1 MHHQLGWTLADRS
14 RAVVFFCRSIAMLG
28 LIKTLLKSLP
38 IVKGQIARYHAWK
51 RRIRPGHFYSP
62 VPSAEE
68 IARLSVGLFE
78 PARREFPGINLAEE
92 AQLDLLARLAPFYAD
107 QPFHEAPTAGLR
119 YYFGNDYFSYGDA
132 LMLYSL
138 MRFARPQRIIEV
150 GSVYSS
156 FVMLDTNERFFDR
169 RIQLTFIEPNPER
182 LQSRLTPADA
192 ASAEIV
198 TQPVQQF
205 PVSRFRELEAGDI
218 LFIDSSHV
226 SKLGSDL
233 NHLLLEVVPQLAS
246 GVYVHFHD
254 IFYPFEYPAEWF
266 ADCRFWNEAYLLR
279 AFLTNNAQFEICAW
293 LDFLGTFHTPALAAA
308 LPLACTNVARTCPA
322 HLAPSGSFW
331 IRKR

>member
-1 MHHQLGWTLADRS
+1 
-14 RAVVFFCRSIAMLG
+14 MLG

-51 RRIRPGHFYSP
+51 QRIRPGHFYSP
-62 VPSAEE
+62 IPSAEE
-68 IARLSVGLFE
+68 IARLSERLFE
-78 PARREFPGINLAEE
+78 PKRREFPGIDLAEPS
-92 AQLDLLARLAPFYAD
+92 QLDLLSKLTPFYAE
-107 QPFHEAPTAGLR
+107 QPFQEVPSPGLR

-132 LMLYSL
+132 LLLYSV
-138 MRFARPQRIIEV
+138 MRFARPRRIIEV
-150 GSVYSS
+150 GSGFSS

-182 LQSRLTPADA
+182 LQSRLLPADA
-192 ASAEIV
+192 ASAEVV

-205 PVSRFRELEAGDI
+205 PVARFRQLEAGDI

-233 NHLLLEVVPQLAS
+233 NQLLFEVVPQLAS
-246 GVYVHFHD
+246 GVFVHFHD

-266 ADCRFWNEAYLLR
+266 TDHRFWNEAYLLR
-279 AFLTNNAQFEICAW
+279 AFLANNSQFEICAW
-293 LDFLGTFHTPALAAA
+293 LDFLGTFHPQALAAA
-308 LPLACTNVARTCPA
+308 FPLANTTVARACPA

-331 IRKR
+331 IRRR

>member
-1 MHHQLGWTLADRS
+1 
-14 RAVVFFCRSIAMLG
+14 MLG

-38 IVKGQIARYHAWK
+38 IVKGQIARYHTWK

-62 VPSAEE
+62 IPSAEE
-68 IARLSVGLFE
+68 VARLSERLFK
-78 PARREFPGINLAEE
+78 PMPREFPGIDLAE
-92 AQLDLLARLAPFYAD
+92 ASQLDLLNKLATFYAE
-107 QPFHEAPTAGLR
+107 QPFHEAPAAGLR
-119 YYFGNDYFSYGDA
+119 YYFDNDYFSYGDA
-132 LMLYSL
+132 LLLYCI

-150 GSVYSS
+150 GSGFSS

-169 RIQLTFIEPNPER
+169 RIQLTFVEPNPER
-182 LQSRLTPADA
+182 LQSRLTPPDA

-198 TQPVQQF
+198 MQPVQQF
-205 PVSRFRELEAGDI
+205 PVARFCELEAGDI

-266 ADCRFWNEAYLLR
+266 DDYRFWNEAYLLR
-279 AFLTNNAQFEICAW
+279 AFLTNNSQFEICAW
-293 LDFLGTFHTPALAAA
+293 LDYLGTFHAPALAAA
-308 LPLACTNVARTCPA
+308 LPLACTNIARNCPG

-331 IRKR
+331 IRKK